1 MAVFLFPNR
10 MKDTDLAVT
19 RHAAQQ
25 LRSLSVP
32 VISVTGNER
41 ELGGLGV
48 TFLTEAEAFTAADH
62 VVTVGGDGTLLRAA
76 PLLRAGQ
83 QTCAGHQSGA
93 DRLLATC
100 EVEEMPEKLS
110 LLARGDYRLAQR
122 SLLQA
127 AAPGC
132 GWQGLALNDVAIFGA
147 SRLHPMD
154 YAVFCDGM
162 PVSRFRSDGLIIATP
177 TGSTAYSFSA
187 GGPILDAEVRAM
199 VLTPVCAHGMRTA
212 PLVFLGGA
220 AALHPGR
227 SGKPH
232 RCVGLHRQPEFLHPA
247 ARRTG
252 RGGGCQTDTAAD
264 RFQPGRTVPCDRK
277 QTDEEMKASQ

>member
-76 PLLRAGQ
+76 PSCVRANKPVLGINLGR
-83 QTCAGHQSGA
+83 TGF
-93 DRLLATC
+93 LATC

-132 GWQGLALNDVAIFGA
+132 GWQGLALNDVAIFGT

-187 GGPILDAEVRAM
+187 GGPILDAEVQAM

-212 PLVFLGGA
+212 PLVFSAGRRLCIQAEAENRTDVSACTDSQNSCILPPGA
-220 AALHPGR
+220 RVEVEVA
-227 SGKPH
+227 
-232 RCVGLHRQPEFLHPA
+232 
-247 ARRTG
+247 
-252 RGGGCQTDTAAD
+252 
-264 RFQPGRTVPCDRK
+264 K
-277 QTDEEMKASQ
+277 QTLQLIVFSQAEQFRAIENKLMRR

>member
-19 RHAAQQ
+19 RHAALQ

-62 VVTVGGDGTLLRAA
+62 VVTVGGDGT
-76 PLLRAGQ
+76 
-83 QTCAGHQSGA
+83 
-93 DRLLATC
+93 
-100 EVEEMPEKLS
+100 
-110 LLARGDYRLAQR
+110 
-122 SLLQA
+122 
-127 AAPGC
+127 
-132 GWQGLALNDVAIFGA
+132 GLALNDVAIFGA

-187 GGPILDAEVRAM
+187 GGPILDAEVQAM

-212 PLVFLGGA
+212 PLVFSAGRRLCIQAEAENRTDVSACTDSQNSCILPPGA
-220 AALHPGR
+220 RVEVEVA
-227 SGKPH
+227 
-232 RCVGLHRQPEFLHPA
+232 
-247 ARRTG
+247 
-252 RGGGCQTDTAAD
+252 
-264 RFQPGRTVPCDRK
+264 K
-277 QTDEEMKASQ
+277 QTLQLIVFSQAEQFRAIENKLMRR